1 MTGPIRRDTEAF
13 CEKKA
18 SRSLTG
24 RLMARLSED
33 APDHVHGP
41 VDEAVAEGAKVH
53 SLDAA
58 TFLADFHAIRSRRV
72 ARPDQ
77 MLEVVIRVPGK
88 DSILALDKDLSKQCE
103 KQSMYEWLSLLR
115 SRLLDIPADAFVAL
129 FDPSLT
135 PDMTVGH

>member
-1 MTGPIRRDTEAF
+1 
-13 CEKKA
+13 
-18 SRSLTG
+18 
-24 RLMARLSED
+24 MARLSEA

-58 TFLADFHAIRSRRV
+58 TFLADFHAIRFRRV
-72 ARPDQ
+72 ALPDQ
-77 MLEVVIRVPGK
+77 MLELVIRVPGK
-88 DSILALDKDLSKQCE
+88 DSILACIDCLKHFSYRGRLTVNPVDKDLSKQCE

-135 PDMTVGH
+135 PDLTVGH